1 MRTVRSLTLL
11 LLFFFAM
18 GACHHAT
25 IETGL
30 EPSLRTIHEP
40 WANSWIAGL
49 VPPNTVETAERCPSC
64 VSKVETQRTFL
75 NGLVGILTLGIYTPM
90 EMKVT
95 CAAASAADMPDQADV
110 SIGEGASLA
119 EVQQAFMDAADRAVE
134 ERRPVYVEF

>member
-1 MRTVRSLTLL
+1 VRIIRSLPLL
-11 LLFFFAM
+11 SLCVAL

-30 EPSLRTIHEP
+30 EPSLHTIHEP

-49 VPPNTVETAERCPSC
+49 VPPSTVETGEKCPSG

-90 EMKVT
+90 EIKVT
-95 CAAASAADMPDQADV
+95 CAAESAADMPDQADV

-119 EVQQAFMDAADRAVE
+119 EVQLAFMQAADRAVE